1 MRPGDSTC
9 GVSVAAAV
17 AAALPVGIKLLS
29 TGPGSAAPSTTQ
41 SLQPSAAG
49 AAAAALVA
57 VAVPSAAKGIV
68 LWSGGCCS
76 GPWGLAAASGAFE
89 GSTIG
94 GEEKAV
100 DSMLVLPGLTVLP
113 FVLLLRVVVLLL
125 LPLLLL
131 FATYAAARG
140 VPKCLCH

>member
-1 MRPGDSTC
+1 M
-9 GVSVAAAV
+9 
-17 AAALPVGIKLLS
+17 
-29 TGPGSAAPSTTQ
+29 
-41 SLQPSAAG
+41 
-49 AAAAALVA
+49 
-57 VAVPSAAKGIV
+57 
-68 LWSGGCCS
+68 
-76 GPWGLAAASGAFE
+76 
-89 GSTIG
+89 G

-125 LPLLLL
+125 LLLVL